1 MTNMGRLQI
10 LVAVG
15 LALGLLVGCEQKG
28 PAEKAGEKV
37 DKAVEQAGKAME
49 KAGDK
54 IEEKAKEADK
64 KIKEATK

>member
-1 MTNMGRLQI
+1 MTSMGRLQI

-15 LALGLLVGCEQKG
+15 FALGLLVACEQKG

>member
-1 MTNMGRLQI
+1 MRMNRLQI
-10 LVAVG
+10 MVTLG
-15 LALGLLVGCEQKG
+15 LALSMLVGCEQKG

-37 DKAVEQAGKAME
+37 DKAVDQAGKTME

-54 IEEKAKEADK
+54 IQDAAKDAEK

>member
-1 MTNMGRLQI
+1 MRMNRLQI
-10 LVAVG
+10 MVALG
-15 LALGLLVGCEQKG
+15 LALSMLVGCEQKG

-37 DKAVEQAGKAME
+37 DKAVDQAGKTME

-54 IEEKAKEADK
+54 IQDAAKDAEK